1 MLYGGEPDDV
11 MAQGLF
17 ATLCAMIE
25 DADWEVEGIQ
35 LHEVN
40 LAECMGCFGCWIRT
54 PGICVID
61 DFSREITGKM
71 IRSDLL
77 MYLTPIHFGGYSYHL
92 KKAVDRM
99 IPIVSPLFVKVE
111 GEVHHAKRY
120 ERYPRF
126 GAIGILNYPD
136 ENQERIFKRLVAKN
150 AMNMYSPSSYSA
162 VISRSASRDSIQ
174 SVIEGA
180 LKGLG
185 VFS

>member
-1 MLYGGEPDDV
+1 

-17 ATLCAMIE
+17 TTVCTMIE
-25 DADWEVEGIQ
+25 EAGWEVEGIQ
-35 LHEVN
+35 LHEVD
-40 LAECMGCFGCWIRT
+40 AAGCMGCFGCWIRT

-61 DFSREITGKM
+61 DVSREITRKM
-71 IRSDLL
+71 ITSDLL

-99 IPIVSPLFVKVE
+99 IPIVSPFFVKVE

-120 ERYPRF
+120 DMYPKF

-136 ENQERIFKRLVAKN
+136 EIQERIFKRLVAKN
-150 AMNMYSPSSYSA
+150 AMNMYSPSFYSA
-162 VISRSASRDSIQ
+162 AVSRIDPLDSIQ
-174 SVIEGA
+174 SVIESV
-180 LKGLG
+180 LKGVG

>member
-1 MLYGGEPDDV
+1 
-11 MAQGLF
+11 
-17 ATLCAMIE
+17 MIE

-35 LHEVN
+35 LHEADV
-40 LAECMGCFGCWIRT
+40 AGCMGCFGCWIRT
-54 PGICVID
+54 PGMCVID
-61 DFSREITGKM
+61 DFSREITRKM
-71 IRSDLL
+71 ITSDLL

-111 GEVHHAKRY
+111 GEIHHAKRY

-150 AMNMYSPSSYSA
+150 AMNMYSPSFYSV

-174 SVIEGA
+174 SAIEGA
-180 LKGLG
+180 LRGLG